1 QGEKPESRQQL
12 PENKLA
18 GAFFHHGILPEKIWV
33 GLGEVLHQLI
43 DGVVSVLQVEGY
55 APLQGAVEPQGNQG
69 IGLCRRVVAE
79 LVEIRRG
86 AAFLDIT
93 AVGQMAGKEFVDDG
107 GQGIDIPLDARI
119 AAGEVE

>member
-1 QGEKPESRQQL
+1 MLRGTSVETRLLRNITMATSSKRHSTSVLAKQVDHQQQGEKPESRQQL

-69 IGLCRRVVAE
+69 IGLCRRVV
-79 LVEIRRG
+79 
-86 AAFLDIT
+86 
-93 AVGQMAGKEFVDDG
+93 
-107 GQGIDIPLDARI
+107 
-119 AAGEVE
+119 